1 MWSVERL
8 YRSSTVVIG
17 SLTCLIGLALIVTTL
32 ARGGGP
38 LAVGFVVGV
47 LFALLGAGRV
57 LLARRPPSRS
67 GRA

>member
-1 MWSVERL
+1 MERL